1 MRELREK
8 MDQAVQDTIA
18 ATRVIDAFKSPQSP
32 QQSVWL
38 KNYAGFPLE
47 CVFSLLCSFGLTLFY
62 VTTPRLAI
70 PLYAE
75 LLPSL
80 PPPFPIMCSLS
91 CALAVRLP

>member
-18 ATRVIDAFKSPQSP
+18 ATRIIDAFKSPQSA

-47 CVFSLLCSFGLTLFY
+47 
-62 VTTPRLAI
+62 
-70 PLYAE
+70 
-75 LLPSL
+75 
-80 PPPFPIMCSLS
+80 
-91 CALAVRLP
+91 